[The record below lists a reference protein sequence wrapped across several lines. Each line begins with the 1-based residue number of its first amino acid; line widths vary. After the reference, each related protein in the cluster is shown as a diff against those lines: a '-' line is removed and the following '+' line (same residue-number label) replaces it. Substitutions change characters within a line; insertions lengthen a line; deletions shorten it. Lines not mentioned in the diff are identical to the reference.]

1 MKKKTIRDLNR
12 MSAEECLKAE
22 KLPLVMVLDNVR
34 SLSNIGAIFRT
45 CDAFRVGTLVL
56 CGVSGTPPSVE
67 IHKTALGAEDSVAW
81 LHFDDTLEAV
91 AHLRSMGYRIC
102 TLEQVEGSIPL
113 QEMEVVEGQPY
124 AIIAG
129 HEVKGVD
136 QAVVDASD
144 CCIEIPQRGAKHS
157 LNVSVSAG
165 VALWHFFSQMEFGTN
180 KTLLR

>member
-1 MKKKTIRDLNR
+1 MKKKSIWELHR
-12 MSAEECLKAE
+12 MSVEECREAE

-45 CDAFRVGTLVL
+45 CDAFRVASLAL

-81 LHFDDTLEAV
+81 THFDDTLDAV
-91 AHLRSMGYRIC
+91 AQLRSLGYKIC
-102 TLEQVEGSIPL
+102 VLEQVEGSIPL
-113 QEMEVVEGQPY
+113 QEFTVESGQPY
-124 AIIAG
+124 AIVAG

-136 QAVVDASD
+136 QAVVDAAD
-144 CCIEIPQRGAKHS
+144 CCIEIPQCGSKHS

-165 VALWHFFSQMEFGTN
+165 ITLWHFFSRMQFGG
-180 KTLLR
+180 